1 MGSAGG
7 PAPLF
12 LPGVA
17 AAPSPPR
24 PAKRF
29 PACQPSRGF
38 AFCPG
43 FGATAGGT
51 RQHREGGR
59 RSRTGAGS
67 AGPQA
72 GTHRGLRGC
81 NRGRRRRPALRLPR
95 DSRPERP
102 SSRREEAAGGVR
114 GPPTPP
120 PEPAET
126 CCPARECRGASPGAG
141 PTATT
146 THLFDFLPPLPDVGV
161 GGLLPHGADGLA
173 EKALGQP
180 GGTRLLPAAGV
191 LQKFLLVLADVS
203 ADLLGQL
210 LQRLLGLPQ
219 SPLVVRADPLQAAR
233 PARGR
238 RRRRAASGLRRG
250 AGLPAGRRRRRL
262 QGGRVEEDAAEKLG
276 GVRQEKDG
284 PEAEGDEGAEHQQ
297 QHELLRQPERAGAR
311 RLPAPA
317 ARAAARGAAQ
327 RPRPHRAT
335 EERQQAGGGH
345 DLRAASAPRCAPR
358 RRRAGTAPHRTARL
372 RRPLPASAAQSFPWR
387 TRQLFPSPRPR
398 SLCSPAGSARQRLRG
413 GRCQLQPMLPPGR
426 RRRGCRSPLRP
437 RGTAGQPGAGRAG
450 AGPPPAQWRGGRG
463 AGAAGPRVPGL
474 SLGMRCPGR
483 PRSPAAAGERQ
494 RRGAPASVP
503 RAALARGGRVRGT
516 GWCRRRALAHP
527 RAHWCAHTHARV
539 RPQGRAAGACAL
551 TGAHAV
557 AGGARRAGGGARGAG
572 ARRGRERLLTRR
584 VG

>member
-1 MGSAGG
+1 M
-7 PAPLF
+7 
-12 LPGVA
+12 
-17 AAPSPPR
+17 
-24 PAKRF
+24 
-29 PACQPSRGF
+29 
-38 AFCPG
+38 
-43 FGATAGGT
+43 
-51 RQHREGGR
+51 
-59 RSRTGAGS
+59 
-67 AGPQA
+67 
-72 GTHRGLRGC
+72 
-81 NRGRRRRPALRLPR
+81 
-95 DSRPERP
+95 
-102 SSRREEAAGGVR
+102 
-114 GPPTPP
+114 
-120 PEPAET
+120 
-126 CCPARECRGASPGAG
+126 
-141 PTATT
+141 
-146 THLFDFLPPLPDVGV
+146 
-161 GGLLPHGADGLA
+161 
-173 EKALGQP
+173 
-180 GGTRLLPAAGV
+180 
-191 LQKFLLVLADVS
+191 
-203 ADLLGQL
+203 
-210 LQRLLGLPQ
+210 
-219 SPLVVRADPLQAAR
+219 
-233 PARGR
+233 
-238 RRRRAASGLRRG
+238 
-250 AGLPAGRRRRRL
+250 
-262 QGGRVEEDAAEKLG
+262 EEDAAEKLG

-372 RRPLPASAAQSFPWR
+372 RRPLPASAAQSFPGR

-474 SLGMRCPGR
+474 SRGMRCPGR

-494 RRGAPASVP
+494 RRGAPVSVP

-516 GWCRRRALAHP
+516 
-527 RAHWCAHTHARV
+527 
-539 RPQGRAAGACAL
+539 AG
-551 TGAHAV
+551 
-557 AGGARRAGGGARGAG
+557 AGGAPSRAHVHAGARTHTRVYARRG
-572 ARRGRERLLTRR
+572 ARRGPARSRARTQSPGARAGAGAVRGER
-584 VG
+584 GHGGAGNDS